1 MMKYRRFRWKTK
13 MKLKVDTVEYVSNL
27 KELVDGGQEVA
38 ITVAGWSMM
47 PFLRNQRDRVLL
59 KKPTSAFKVD
69 DIVFYQRRSGQ
80 YVLHRIYKVQP
91 DGCYMMGDSQVTLE
105 GPIDTDAIFAIV
117 TEVERNCRW
126 ISAESFAWRFASAL
140 WRILYP
146 LRKLAYWARKAI
158 RK

>member
-1 MMKYRRFRWKTK
+1 

-27 KELVDGGQEVA
+27 KKLVDGGQEVA

-91 DGCYMMGDSQVTLE
+91 DGC
-105 GPIDTDAIFAIV
+105 
-117 TEVERNCRW
+117 
-126 ISAESFAWRFASAL
+126 
-140 WRILYP
+140 
-146 LRKLAYWARKAI
+146 
-158 RK
+158 